1 MSAAAGAPSATE
13 NATPGLYISRRPT
26 GPASRPPTG
35 RPVGAHAFSP
45 RSAAATAAA
54 SASTHTRPAADRL
67 PWCRMVAVRVGH
79 RAPTTVGACAAA
91 GAAVSGMVLA
101 RPARTPLAMMTTSET
116 SGTRTTA
123 ARAQEPAGAWRL
135 IRRVGVDWPD
145 GQPRQD
151 RQLVPSWPWLPL
163 VSLRLPLPGALADCH
178 AEEARP
184 VAGYLAAVWALLADR
199 QLEVSAVVGGVGDSV
214 AGAPGTTPPVHLVRL
229 GSRAAGVNGDEG
241 EPPTEAREY
250 HHRWQVRGHWRTQP
264 CGPGREQLR
273 RVWVPEHTKG
283 PEGAPLIGEAVVHVL
298 S

>member
-1 MSAAAGAPSATE
+1 MDEDDGGQSTGA
-13 NATPGLYISRRPT
+13 RR
-26 GPASRPPTG
+26 R
-35 RPVGAHAFSP
+35 
-45 RSAAATAAA
+45 
-54 SASTHTRPAADRL
+54 
-67 PWCRMVAVRVGH
+67 
-79 RAPTTVGACAAA
+79 RAPDSPG
-91 GAAVSGMVLA
+91 
-101 RPARTPLAMMTTSET
+101 R
-116 SGTRTTA
+116 
-123 ARAQEPAGAWRL
+123 
-135 IRRVGVDWPD
+135 VDWPD

-163 VSLRLPLPGALADCH
+163 VSLRLPLPGALADGH

-184 VAGYLAAVWALLADR
+184 VAGYLAAVWGLADR

-214 AGAPGTTPPVHLVRL
+214 VGAPGTTAPVHLVRR
-229 GSRAAGVNGDEG
+229 GPRAAGVNGDEG

-283 PEGAPLIGEAVVHVL
+283 PEGALLIGEAVVHVL